1 MKIEK
6 GSLTRYP
13 PGSLREIWH
22 VAAPLMLMTFSTYA
36 MLFAD
41 RMILS
46 RYSVEAMNAS
56 AVAGAT
62 YAIFMFSSLSLALI
76 AEVFV
81 GQYNGAGR
89 FKKIGEPV
97 WQMLWFAA
105 FSIIIF
111 WPIALFCG
119 DLFFNKPTTALGIP
133 YFKWL
138 MLFGPAVP
146 MLGALEAF
154 NVGRG
159 KTIAVTI
166 IAILANAT
174 NILLDY
180 LLVFGIDG
188 LIPSMGLS
196 GAAIATGIA
205 QSLQVITLL
214 ILFLAPKHRK
224 KFGTANFRFKKKAF
238 IQCLKVGSPMA
249 ISHAVGIAAW
259 AFFNDLVA
267 ETGLAY
273 MTTLVICQ
281 NYFFLFCFIT
291 EGLGKAVTTITANL
305 IGAKKPDLIPKMI
318 FSALRLH
325 GIFVVILA
333 IPLIIYSKPFIGMF
347 LDNNTIPGET
357 LPQVLEMIEN
367 ALIWM
372 WLSLIFNG
380 IFWIYSSQLTAS
392 GDTKFI
398 MYANMI
404 SIWVFL
410 LLPTYLFIILFDCS
424 PSLSWKL
431 IAFEIFMASSMFYLR
446 YRTGKWRTFQIIED

>member
-1 MKIEK
+1 MNLENGK
-6 GSLTRYP
+6 LTKYP
-13 PGSLREIWH
+13 SGSLREIWH

-62 YAIFMFSSLSLALI
+62 YAIFMFSSLSLTLI

-81 GQYNGAGR
+81 GQYNGAGQ

-97 WQMLWFAA
+97 WQMLWFAL
-105 FSIIIF
+105 FSTVIF
-111 WPIALFCG
+111 WPISLFAG
-119 DLFFNKPTTALGIP
+119 EIFFNKPTTSLGIP

-154 NVGRG
+154 SIGRG

-166 IAILANAT
+166 IAILANGT

-214 ILFLAPKHRK
+214 VLFLRPKNRK
-224 KFGTANFRFKKKAF
+224 KFGSGNFRFNKKAF

-249 ISHAVGIAAW
+249 ISHAVAIAAW
-259 AFFNDLVA
+259 AFFNDLVS

-291 EGLGKAVTTITANL
+291 EGLGKAVTAITANL
-305 IGAKKPDLIPKMI
+305 IGAKKANLIPKMI
-318 FSALRLH
+318 SSAVRLH
-325 GIFVVILA
+325 GIFVAILA
-333 IPLIIYSKPFIGMF
+333 IPLIIYSKPFVALF
-347 LDNNTIPGET
+347 LDNNTLAADT
-357 LPQVLEMIEN
+357 LPQVLDMIEN
-367 ALIWM
+367 ALVWM

-380 IFWIYSSQLTAS
+380 FFWIYSSQLTAS

-398 MYANMI
+398 MYANML
-404 SIWVFL
+404 SIWLFL
-410 LLPTYLFIILFDCS
+410 LLPTYLFIILFDYS

-431 IAFEIFMASSMFYLR
+431 VAFEVFMASSLFYLR
-446 YRTGKWRTFQIIED
+446 YRSGKWRTFQLIPE